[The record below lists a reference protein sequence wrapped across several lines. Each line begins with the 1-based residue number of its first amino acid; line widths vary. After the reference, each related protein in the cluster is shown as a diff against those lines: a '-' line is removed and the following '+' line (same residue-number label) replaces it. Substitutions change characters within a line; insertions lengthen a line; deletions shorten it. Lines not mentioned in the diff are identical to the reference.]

1 MRAGTARAFVRGRN
15 LTWDSS
21 TKPNVKWLLAVGG
34 ALAAVVVLKQYF
46 PTAGP
51 ATTQI
56 AAAGKTAPSF
66 PVPAIDGKSQT
77 LAAYRGKIVVMN
89 LWATWCPPCRAEM
102 PDLEKLYET
111 YRGRGLVVIGIN
123 QGESRQRAAAFAQ
136 SFHIT
141 YPIWLDS
148 QQQYGRTYIALGL
161 PTTVVIDRAGVP
173 VPPGFDGPLTYAQMK
188 AAVAPLFRAT
198 H

>member
-1 MRAGTARAFVRGRN
+1 M
-15 LTWDSS
+15 
-21 TKPNVKWLLAVGG
+21 KWLLAVGG
-34 ALAAVVVLKQYF
+34 AFVAAVVLKQYF
-46 PTAGP
+46 PSTGTA
-51 ATTQI
+51 AQI
-56 AAAGKTAPSF
+56 AVAGKAAPSF
-66 PVPAIDGKSQT
+66 AVASTDGKMQT

-89 LWATWCPPCRAEM
+89 LWATWCPPCRSEM
-102 PDLEKLYET
+102 PDFEKLYET

-136 SFHIT
+136 SLHIK

-161 PTTVVIDRAGVP
+161 PTTVVIDRAGVA

-188 AAVAPLFRAT
+188 AAVAPLIPVAV
-198 H
+198 

>member
-1 MRAGTARAFVRGRN
+1 
-15 LTWDSS
+15 
-21 TKPNVKWLLAVGG
+21 VKWLLAFGG
-34 ALAAVVVLKQYF
+34 ALAAAVVIKQYF
-46 PTAGP
+46 PSTGQA
-51 ATTQI
+51 TQI
-56 AAAGKTAPSF
+56 AAAGKIAPSF
-66 PVPAIDGKSQT
+66 AVPSTDGKSQT

-89 LWATWCPPCRAEM
+89 LWATWCPPCRSEM

-123 QGESRQRAAAFAQ
+123 QGESRQRAAEFAQ
-136 SFHIT
+136 SLRIT

-161 PTTVVIDRAGVP
+161 PTTVVIDRSGVP
-173 VPPGFDGPLTYAQMK
+173 VPPGYDGPMTYAQMK
-188 AAVAPLFRAT
+188 AAVAPLIRAQ